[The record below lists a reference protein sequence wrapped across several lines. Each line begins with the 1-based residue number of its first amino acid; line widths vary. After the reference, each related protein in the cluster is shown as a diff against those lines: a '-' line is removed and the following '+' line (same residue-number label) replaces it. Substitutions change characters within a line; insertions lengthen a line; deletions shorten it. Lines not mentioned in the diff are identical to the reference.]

1 MADRIHTVHV
11 SPYVSAQGTAAE
23 LARMGI
29 HPAPRHCDT
38 CGRIQHAHNCGERD
52 DG

>member
-1 MADRIHTVHV
+1 MADRIHTVHL

-38 CGRIQHAHNCGERD
+38 CGRIQHAHNCGERE
-52 DG
+52 